1 MAMEEP
7 WLGLLIVVSLLGLGR
22 WLWAR
27 GVAWVLPRGRC
38 RWPVGYHN
46 ARCGPC
52 RLQQRRLV
60 HPVMATSVVRSCN
73 RRWGALAVRTA
84 EQ

>member
-7 WLGLLIVVSLLGLGR
+7 WLGLLLVVSLLWLSR

-38 RWPVGYHN
+38 RWLHQLRPCTPQDYPCTGYFG
-46 ARCGPC
+46 RP
-52 RLQQRRLV
+52 
-60 HPVMATSVVRSCN
+60 
-73 RRWGALAVRTA
+73 TA
-84 EQ
+84 G